1 MENLRWILLAA
12 GVVLIAGVYLW
23 GLRSRRRSAAPE
35 PERAALFEPQAPT
48 RPVAPAPRVDPE
60 VGSVEGR
67 HEAVEPV
74 ASFAAGPEEAPVVRP
89 GAMLRREPVIGPG
102 LEPAPSPPSRAE
114 PAPPMSAEPRRPAP
128 AQKII
133 AIRIVAS
140 EATPF
145 EGRAL
150 REAVESAGLAFG
162 RYQIFHRLDARGRPL
177 FSLASLKEPGTF
189 DPAAMDGATYRGV
202 AMFLVLPGPVAGEQ
216 AFAEMMEAARAIA
229 GRLRGLLQDERGT
242 ALAAARIGQ
251 LRDEVAGFDR
261 AQATGG

>member
-48 RPVAPAPRVDPE
+48 RPLAPAPRVEPE

-67 HEAVEPV
+67 HEAVEPLP
-74 ASFAAGPEEAPVVRP
+74 SFAAEPDEAQALRT
-89 GAMLRREPVIGPG
+89 GAMLRREPVIGPAP
-102 LEPAPSPPSRAE
+102 EPAPPPSRAE
-114 PAPPMSAEPRRPAP
+114 PAPSMSAEPRRPAP

-133 AIRIVAS
+133 AIRIVAPD
-140 EATPF
+140 ATPF

-162 RYQIFHRLDARGRPL
+162 RYEIFHRLDARGRPL

-189 DPAAMDGATYRGV
+189 DPEAMDGATYRGV

-216 AFAEMMEAARAIA
+216 AFGEMIEASRAIA
-229 GRLRGLLQDERGT
+229 GRLGGLLQDERGGV
-242 ALAAARIGQ
+242 LGVVRVGQ

-261 AQATGG
+261 AQAAGR